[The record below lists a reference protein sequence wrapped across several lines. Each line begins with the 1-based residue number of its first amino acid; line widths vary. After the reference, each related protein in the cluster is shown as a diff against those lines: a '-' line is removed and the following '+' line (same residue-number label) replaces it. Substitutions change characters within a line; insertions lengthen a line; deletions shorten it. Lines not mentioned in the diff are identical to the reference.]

1 VQEEGRDGVRD
12 HGADGPEH
20 LVAADLHSPGLQHVL
35 ELRGV
40 LDLDLLDEDRLAGRD
55 VVVLAPLP
63 LLAGVL
69 LLRATAAAVVNDRPG
84 RLVARVRRR

>member
-1 VQEEGRDGVRD
+1 VG
-12 HGADGPEH
+12 
-20 LVAADLHSPGLQHVL
+20 ADLHAPDLRHVL
-35 ELRGV
+35 EPRSV
-40 LDLDLLDEDRLAGRD
+40 LYLNLLEEDRLVGRD

-84 RLVARVRRR
+84 RLVIRVRRR